1 MLISLYNVR
10 LTVIDKMAKSIKFL
24 IGILIL
30 TTFITVLFGSK
41 IRKYERFTSYTKA
54 TCNCP
59 PGYTYNSTE
68 SSGKRCLRKNSASV
82 EEDCTCPEKFVYDG
96 PAAADTRCYKE

>member
-1 MLISLYNVR
+1 
-10 LTVIDKMAKSIKFL
+10 MAKSIKFL

-30 TTFITVLFGSK
+30 TTLITSLFGSK

-59 PGYTYNSTE
+59 PGYTYSASE
-68 SSGKRCLRKNSASV
+68 ASRKRCLRKNSAAI
-82 EEDCTCPEKFVYDG
+82 EEDCTCPEKYVYDG